1 VVSRA
6 PSKEALRDL
15 AWYAIL
21 VSAFMVGLLLLPA
34 VKLSNDW
41 QVTAVLLPCDALDL
55 PDRLQCKQQAAHPCK
70 LSGSGLQ
77 AC

>member
-1 VVSRA
+1 MVST
-6 PSKEALRDL
+6 
-15 AWYAIL
+15 L

-34 VKLSNDW
+34 MKLSNDW
-41 QVTAVLLPCDALDL
+41 QVTAVLLCPCDALDL
-55 PDRLQCKQQAAHPCK
+55 PDRLRGAKAHASK